1 LAAAGLVLVPVGVVL
16 LAAGVTVAGTV
27 CLAAGWLLVVAAVAH
42 ALRNPGT
49 GGPAWRGTLPT
60 FIVATAGAAV
70 AVGAEEPLAGALVS
84 YLAVLW
90 LCVRFWH
97 QIDR

>member
-1 LAAAGLVLVPVGVVL
+1 
-16 LAAGVTVAGTV
+16 
-27 CLAAGWLLVVAAVAH
+27 
-42 ALRNPGT
+42 
-49 GGPAWRGTLPT
+49 
-60 FIVATAGAAV
+60 VATAGAAV